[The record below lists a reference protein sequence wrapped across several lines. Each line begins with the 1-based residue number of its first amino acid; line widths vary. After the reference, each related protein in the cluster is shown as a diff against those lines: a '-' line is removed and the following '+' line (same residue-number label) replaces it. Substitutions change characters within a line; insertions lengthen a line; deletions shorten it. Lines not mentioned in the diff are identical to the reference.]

1 MVADSQ
7 SKPVSRPAPVSL
19 WLAVDV
25 GNSRVK
31 FGVFESPTDRDGLP
45 ECSLFLTSDPQ
56 ETFNWQ
62 LLQETVGDRP
72 FRSVL
77 VGSNQKGV
85 DAVLAAWPDD
95 LRPVSQ
101 TVFRDSDQFPIEIDV
116 DAPRRVG
123 LDRLLTAIAANRLRG
138 TGEAAIIVDCGTAT
152 TVDLLSTEGVF
163 AGGAILP
170 GFELSARA
178 LNHYTEVLPYVSI
191 DELIATDAQGQHAP
205 LGKNT
210 HAAISSGIFWGQVG
224 AVRELIARQSAVC
237 SPPTSPQV
245 LVTGGGG
252 ELLSPF
258 LDQSSHYPYLALQG
272 LVIAAR
278 EQSGTTIDTDA

>member
-1 MVADSQ
+1 MVDDSQ
-7 SKPVSRPAPVSL
+7 SNPAARSASPLL

-31 FGVFESPTDRDGLP
+31 FGIFESPADEGSLP

-56 ETFNWQ
+56 EPFDWK
-62 LLQETVGDRP
+62 LLQETLGNRP

-85 DAVLAAWPDD
+85 DAVLAAWPDE
-95 LRPVSQ
+95 LRPISR
-101 TVFRDSDQFPIEIDV
+101 TVFRDSTLFPIEIDV
-116 DAPRRVG
+116 DAPRGVG
-123 LDRLLTAIAANRLRG
+123 LDRLLAAIAANCLRRAG
-138 TGEAAIIVDCGTAT
+138 DAAIIVDCGTAT
-152 TVDLLSTEGVF
+152 TVDVVSSEGVF
-163 AGGAILP
+163 LGGAILP

-191 DELIATDAQGQHAP
+191 DELIATDVQGQHAP

-224 AVRELIARQSAVC
+224 AVRELIARQAAIC
-237 SPPTSPQV
+237 SPTTSPQV
-245 LVTGGGG
+245 FVTGGGG
-252 ELLSPF
+252 ELLAPF
-258 LDQSSHYPYLALQG
+258 LDQSTHYPYLALQG
-272 LVIAAR
+272 LVIAAQ
-278 EQSGTTIDTDA
+278 EQPGMTVAVDA

>member
-1 MVADSQ
+1 MVVDSQ
-7 SKPVSRPAPVSL
+7 INPASRSESPSH

-31 FGVFESPTDRDGLP
+31 FGVFQSPADEGSLP
-45 ECSLFLTSDPQ
+45 ACSQFLTSDPQ
-56 ETFNWQ
+56 KQFDWKQ
-62 LLQETVGDRP
+62 LQETLRHRP

-85 DAVLAAWPDD
+85 DAVLAAWPEE
-95 LRPVSQ
+95 LQPKSQ
-101 TVFRDSDQFPIEIDV
+101 TVFRDSTEFSIEIDV
-116 DAPRRVG
+116 DAPRGVG
-123 LDRLLTAIAANRLRG
+123 LDRLLAAIAANRLRKA
-138 TGEAAIIVDCGTAT
+138 GETAIVVDCGTAT
-152 TVDLLSTEGVF
+152 TVDVVSSEGVF
-163 AGGAILP
+163 LGGAILP

-224 AVRELIARQSAVC
+224 AVRELIARQAAVC
-237 SPPTSPQV
+237 SPTTSPQV
-245 LVTGGGG
+245 FVTGGGG
-252 ELLSPF
+252 ELLAPF

-272 LVIAAR
+272 LVIAA
-278 EQSGTTIDTDA
+278 QQQPGLTVAADA